1 MVYQLNGQTEVTDEN
16 TDQRGNNRS
25 TTHYVDSVASESSNM
40 NLHEI
45 RKGQVE
51 TLAKFYK
58 GLFFGLLFSA
68 PIWGLIL
75 WFVL

>member
-1 MVYQLNGQTEVTDEN
+1 
-16 TDQRGNNRS
+16 
-25 TTHYVDSVASESSNM
+25 VDSVASESSNM